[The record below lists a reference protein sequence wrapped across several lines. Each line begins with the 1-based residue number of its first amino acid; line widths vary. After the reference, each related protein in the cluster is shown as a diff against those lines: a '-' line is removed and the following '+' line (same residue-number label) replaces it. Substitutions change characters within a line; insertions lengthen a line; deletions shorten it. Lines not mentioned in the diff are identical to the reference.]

1 MKNTITYTL
10 LFSLLIFSCNK
21 ILDPTP
27 TPQASAPNTTPTF
40 AGSDAV
46 FAAVSSLTYTSTVVG
61 EYAVDVDVAVAAL
74 YDGTNAYFPM
84 GTVGVN
90 SNNLDMSDNNTYTSV
105 ATTGT
110 PVIDL
115 GFDDSS
121 NNSWVISGSSNL
133 PAFNFTTSRAMPTN
147 IKFSAEVEKVS
158 NLEGIVLI
166 DELETHLHP
175 KWQKEF
181 PRLLSELFPKIQ
193 FIVTTHSPLVFLGM
207 PPDKTVVYNVGR
219 DENNQTEATK
229 TTTSGINAESV
240 EKTHNPLASKTD
252 VEKPLPTPPTD
263 APPVKESDTSNA
275 KITF

>member
-1 MKNTITYTL
+1 M
-10 LFSLLIFSCNK
+10 LIFSCNK
-21 ILDPTP
+21 IVDPTP
-27 TPQASAPNTTPTF
+27 TPQATAPNTTPTF

-158 NLEGIVLI
+158 IANSFTISIDQAASNCDSVLYVLAA
-166 DELETHLHP
+166 EN
-175 KWQKEF
+175 
-181 PRLLSELFPKIQ
+181 
-193 FIVTTHSPLVFLGM
+193 
-207 PPDKTVVYNVGR
+207 KTVQKTVASNITSVTFSSAEMVGLSGTGVAQVVAYNYDISVQGGKNVYFVNEVV
-219 DENNQTEATK
+219 
-229 TTTSGINAESV
+229 I
-240 EKTHNPLASKTD
+240 TD
-252 VEKPLPTPPTD
+252 F
-263 APPVKESDTSNA
+263 VKFE
-275 KITF
+275 